1 MSPEQE
7 LTVAEQIKTWLFYYG
22 IPADYP
28 IEKEAE
34 EHLLMAISRKDV
46 TGIKIQDGGLVVEF
60 EDDGRLD
67 TQMDE
72 IPDGNENSMNWDDVP
87 SGNENSVDWSSL
99 PNEEVQSE
107 SKPAAAPKVLWD
119 DIPSGNGNRI

>member
-1 MSPEQE
+1 MSSEKE
-7 LTVAEQIKTWLFYYG
+7 LTVAEQLKTWLFYYG

-28 IEKEAE
+28 VEKEAE
-34 EHLLMAISRKDV
+34 EHLLRAITQKDV
-46 TGIKIQDGGLVVEF
+46 TGVKIQDGGLVVEF

-72 IPDGNENSMNWDDVP
+72 IPEGNESTMKWDDVP
-87 SGNENSVDWSSL
+87 DGNEKSVDWSSF
-99 PNEEVQSE
+99 PNEEAE
-107 SKPAAAPKVLWD
+107 SKSKLSPMPKVLWD